1 MILSSVAKAN
11 SDKMIGESIA
21 KAAEKMRNG
30 MAEDPD
36 EWEYGDGDQA
46 PLHAN
51 TVEGRTVKHLFGCL
65 ADFPHLSERGLLS
78 NWAIAC
84 YNQDLKQAKRLIRR
98 EPRVLD
104 KRETLLRWS
113 GLHMAF
119 WGYNDASE
127 VDDSFIQHLVDR
139 GAPVD
144 ARDSKGCTVLSYCL
158 LFLGPSGFKIADFLL
173 SRGAD
178 VNARDRYG
186 KPLLFREEFQDPRCY
201 EWLLRN
207 GADFNALNAEGIAFR
222 QLSGVAI
229 RGQIILHMV
238 RECHRQRKEAKK
250 NGYFR
255 TCFVCKKRRVRKRC
269 SGCYLIWY
277 CSKECQVNCSNI
289 VLG

>member
-1 MILSSVAKAN
+1 MILCSVAKAN

-21 KAAEKMRNG
+21 KTVEKMRNG
-30 MAEDPD
+30 KDEDKG
-36 EWEYGDGDQA
+36 EWDYGDGDQA

-51 TVEGRTVKHLFGCL
+51 TVEGRTVMYLFQCN
-65 ADFPHLSERGLLS
+65 ADFPHLLERGLLS
-78 NWAIAC
+78 KWAIAC
-84 YNQDLKQAKRLIRR
+84 YNKNLKQAKRLIRR
-98 EPRVLD
+98 EPRVLS
-104 KRETLLRWS
+104 KRETLVRWS

-119 WGYNDASE
+119 WGHSDGSE

-144 ARDSKGCTVLSYCL
+144 ARDCKGYTVLSYCL

-207 GADFNALNAEGIAFR
+207 GADINALNAEGIAFR
-222 QLSGVAI
+222 QLS
-229 RGQIILHMV
+229 
-238 RECHRQRKEAKK
+238 
-250 NGYFR
+250 
-255 TCFVCKKRRVRKRC
+255 RV
-269 SGCYLIWY
+269 
-277 CSKECQVNCSNI
+277 
-289 VLG
+289 